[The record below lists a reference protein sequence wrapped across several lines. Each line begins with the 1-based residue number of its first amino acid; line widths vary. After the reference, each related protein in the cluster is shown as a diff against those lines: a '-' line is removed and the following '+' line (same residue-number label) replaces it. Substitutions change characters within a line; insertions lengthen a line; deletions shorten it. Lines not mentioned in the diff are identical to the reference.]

1 MLWQVGT
8 VAAALD
14 NLKSEMAAAGLSS
27 DRRLVVTAK
36 RSRTDHLVS
45 HLLHMQLI
53 HISLEAQQCQSAKL
67 VHTLRRTC
75 WIPDIADAL
84 PAGVPPLLLSLTRAD
99 SVAIRDCMQAVAPVC
114 DFHLDS
120 TDHNAHSTGL
130 DGLWAGVPLLTM
142 PGERFAARVV
152 RLSAIIIALAL
163 RWCTVS

>member
-75 WIPDIADAL
+75 WIPDIATTIE
-84 PAGVPPLLLSLTRAD
+84 P
-99 SVAIRDCMQAVAPVC
+99 C
-114 DFHLDS
+114 
-120 TDHNAHSTGL
+120 
-130 DGLWAGVPLLTM
+130 
-142 PGERFAARVV
+142 
-152 RLSAIIIALAL
+152 
-163 RWCTVS
+163 